1 MKKFDM
7 IIKEIA
13 KKEGISPETVYDEMQ
28 KAIDAGFDS
37 TDPQVRAA
45 WSGIHFEGSRPKPED
60 VVAYCALRLA
70 PKSGLS
76 Q

>member
-1 MKKFDM
+1 MKTFDM

-13 KKEGISPETVYDEMQ
+13 KKDGVSTKTVYDEMQ

-45 WSGIHFEGSRPKPED
+45 WSGIHFDGSRPKPED

-70 PKSGLS
+70 PPKSIA

>member
-1 MKKFDM
+1 MKTFDM

-37 TDPQVRAA
+37 TDPQV
-45 WSGIHFEGSRPKPED
+45 
-60 VVAYCALRLA
+60 AYSAERVRRDR
-70 PKSGLS
+70 
-76 Q
+76 